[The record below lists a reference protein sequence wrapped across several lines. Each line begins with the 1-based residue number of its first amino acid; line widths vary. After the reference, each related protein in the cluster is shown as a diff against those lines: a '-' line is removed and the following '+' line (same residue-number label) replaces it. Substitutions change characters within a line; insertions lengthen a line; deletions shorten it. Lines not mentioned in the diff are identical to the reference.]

1 MANHLMK
8 TTALGLIAACA
19 FVGGA
24 QAGGFSRGEADTDI
38 LYEDGTI
45 AGRGGVVYVMPDR
58 AFDTIRGASATD
70 DAYSDN
76 YAIPSFAAKFRISE
90 NFSCAFTYAEPFGA
104 ASSYGTEAQAADRAA
119 DVTAAASATGFG
131 RLPLVPSIGG
141 NAVIES
147 GFDTTELGATCA
159 VNISAGPGQLYFI
172 GGGFSQSFDYT
183 EVKDYGTLN
192 LEDSSAFGYRFGA
205 AYEIKEYALRAELMY
220 RSAVDHS
227 AEGTFTS
234 GQPLTNIPALFGGP
248 IALGSVYDSTG
259 TGTLPQSLELN
270 LQSGIAP
277 GWLAFASV
285 KWTDWSVLQTL
296 NYSIE
301 GLAAGSTVNQQKNF
315 FWRDGWTITGGI
327 GHQINEKVSGALSLT
342 WDRGVGTGA
351 DIFTD
356 TWTLGAGAQIKHGPG
371 VLRIGAAASYL
382 TSGEQSTAD
391 GADFNAT
398 ADGDWAYALSANYRI
413 SF

>member
-1 MANHLMK
+1 MANHFMK

-24 QAGGFSRGEADTDI
+24 QAGGFARGEADTDI
-38 LYEDGTI
+38 LYEDGTV
-45 AGRGGVVYVMPDR
+45 AGRGGWVYVMPDR
-58 AFDTIRGASATD
+58 GYATIDGADSSD
-70 DAYSDN
+70 GAYSEN
-76 YAIPSFAAKFRISE
+76 YGIPSFAAKFRATD
-90 NFSCAFTYAEPFGA
+90 NFSCAITYTQPFGA
-104 ASSYGTEAQAADRAA
+104 ASSYGDDAQDADRAA
-119 DVTAAASATGFG
+119 DIAAGGLTAA
-131 RLPLVPSIGG
+131 LGG
-141 NAVIES
+141 NAVIS
-147 GFDTTELGATCA
+147 SQFDTDELGGTCA
-159 VNISAGPGQLYFI
+159 VNFDAGKGQFYVL
-172 GGGFSQSFDYT
+172 GGVFTQSFDYT
-183 EVKDYGTLN
+183 EAKDFGTLN
-192 LEDSSAFGYRFGA
+192 LQDDSAFGYRFGA

-220 RSAVDHS
+220 RSQVDHD
-227 AEGTFTS
+227 ATGLFTFANATLA
-234 GQPLTNIPALFGGP
+234 GNFGLAVGDQV
-248 IALGSVYDSTG
+248 SSTG
-259 TGTLPQSLELN
+259 TGSLPQSLEFS

-277 GWLAFASV
+277 GWLAFGSI

-296 NYSIE
+296 NYNITNL
-301 GLAAGSTVNQQKNF
+301 GDQQKNF
-315 FWRDGWTITGGI
+315 FWRDGWTITGGV
-327 GHQINEKVSGALSLT
+327 GHQITEKVSGALSLT

-351 DIFTD
+351 DIFSD

>member
-58 AFDTIRGASATD
+58 AFATIGGTASDD
-70 DAYSDN
+70 DAYSEN
-76 YAIPSFAAKFRISE
+76 YAIPSFAAKFRVSE
-90 NFSCAFTYAEPFGA
+90 NFSCAITYTEPFGA
-104 ASSYGTEAQAADRAA
+104 ASSYGDDAQDADRAA
-119 DVTAAASATGFG
+119 DIAAALLAPPGFG
-131 RLPLVPSIGG
+131 RLPLVPGVGG

-147 GFDTTELGATCA
+147 GFDTTELGGTCA
-159 VNISAGPGQLYFI
+159 VDFNVGPGQLYFL

-183 EVKDYGTLN
+183 EVKDYGSLN
-192 LEDSSAFGYRFGA
+192 LEDSSAFGYRLGA
-205 AYEIKEYALRAELMY
+205 AYEIKEYALRAEVMY

-227 AEGTFTS
+227 AEGSFTS
-234 GQPLTNIPALFGGP
+234 GAPLVNIPGFSIP
-248 IALGSVYDSTG
+248 LGTQFDANG
-259 TGTLPQSLELN
+259 TGTLPQSLEFS

-296 NYSIE
+296 NYTIE
-301 GLAAGSTVNQQKNF
+301 GLAFGADVDQQKNF
-315 FWRDGWTITGGI
+315 FWRDGWTVTGGV
-327 GHQINEKVSGALSLT
+327 GHQFNEKISGALSLT

-351 DIFTD
+351 DIFSD

>member
-24 QAGGFSRGEADTDI
+24 QAGGFARGEADTDI
-38 LYEDGTI
+38 LYEDGTV
-45 AGRGGVVYVMPDR
+45 AGRGGWVYVMPDR
-58 AFDTIRGASATD
+58 SYATIDGAASSD
-70 DAYSDN
+70 GAYSEN
-76 YAIPSFAAKFRISE
+76 YGIPSFAAKFRATD
-90 NFSCAFTYAEPFGA
+90 NFSCAITYTQPFGA
-104 ASSYGTEAQAADRAA
+104 ESSYGDDAQGADRAA
-119 DVTAAASATGFG
+119 DIAAGGLTAA
-131 RLPLVPSIGG
+131 LGG
-141 NAVIES
+141 NAVIS
-147 GFDTTELGATCA
+147 SQFDTDELGGTCA
-159 VNISAGPGQLYFI
+159 VNFDAGKGQFYVL
-172 GGGFSQSFDYT
+172 GGVFTQSFDYT
-183 EVKDYGTLN
+183 EAKDFGTLN
-192 LEDSSAFGYRFGA
+192 LQDDSAFGYRFGA

-220 RSAVDHS
+220 RSQVDHDAS
-227 AEGTFTS
+227 GTFTLES
-234 GQPLTNIPALFGGP
+234 AALAG
-248 IALGSVYDSTG
+248 ALGAPVGSQFDSTG
-259 TGTLPQSLELN
+259 TGSLPQSLEFN

-277 GWLAFASV
+277 GWLAFGSI

-296 NYSIE
+296 NYNITNL
-301 GLAAGSTVNQQKNF
+301 GDLQKNF
-315 FWRDGWTITGGI
+315 FWRDGWTVTGGV
-327 GHQINEKVSGALSLT
+327 GHQFNEKVSGALSLT

-382 TSGEQSTAD
+382 TAGDQSTAD
-391 GADFNAT
+391 GADFDAT

>member
-1 MANHLMK
+1 MANHSMK

-58 AFDTIRGASATD
+58 AFATVRGANGTD
-70 DAYSDN
+70 DAYSEN
-76 YAIPSFAAKFRISE
+76 YAIPSFAAKFRATD
-90 NFSCAFTYAEPFGA
+90 NFSCAFTYTQPFGA
-104 ASSYGTEAQAADRAA
+104 KSEYGQQARLADLTSDALA
-119 DVTAAASATGFG
+119 G
-131 RLPLVPSIGG
+131 RTT
-141 NAVIES
+141 NAVNSSE
-147 GFDTTELGATCA
+147 FETNELGGTCA
-159 VNISAGPGQLYFI
+159 VNFDLGPGDVFI
-172 GGGFSQSFDYT
+172 LGGVFSQSFDYSESKT
-183 EVKDYGTLN
+183 LGTLD
-192 LEDSSAFGYRFGA
+192 LEDTSAFGYRLGA
-205 AYEIKEYALRAELMY
+205 AYEIKEYALRGEIMY
-220 RSAVDHS
+220 RSQVDHEAS
-227 AEGTFTS
+227 GFFTIENATFAGSLGVPVGTRFS
-234 GQPLTNIPALFGGP
+234 
-248 IALGSVYDSTG
+248 STG
-259 TGTLPQSLELN
+259 TGSLPQSLEVS

-277 GWLAFASV
+277 DWLAFGSI

-296 NYSIE
+296 NYSITN
-301 GLAAGSTVNQQKNF
+301 LPDQQKNF
-315 FWRDGWTITGGI
+315 FWRDGWTVTGGV
-327 GHQINEKVSGALSLT
+327 GHQFNEKISGALSLT

-351 DIFTD
+351 DIFSD

>member
-24 QAGGFSRGEADTDI
+24 QAGGFARGEADTDI

-45 AGRGGVVYVMPDR
+45 AGRGGWVYVMPDR
-58 AFDTIRGASATD
+58 SFATIGGTASDD
-70 DAYSDN
+70 DAYSEN
-76 YAIPSFAAKFRISE
+76 YGIPSFAGKFRVSD
-90 NFSCAFTYAEPFGA
+90 NFSCAITYTQPFGA
-104 ASSYGTEAQAADRAA
+104 KSKYGSDAQDADRAA
-119 DVTAAASATGFG
+119 DIAAGGLEA
-131 RLPLVPSIGG
+131 LLGG
-141 NAVIES
+141 NAVISSE
-147 GFDTTELGATCA
+147 FDTDELGGTCA
-159 VNISAGPGQLYFI
+159 VNFDMGPGDIYVL
-172 GGGFSQSFDYT
+172 GGVFSQSFDYT
-183 EVKDYGTLN
+183 EVKDFGSLN
-192 LEDSSAFGYRFGA
+192 LQDDSAFGYRFGA
-205 AYEIKEYALRAELMY
+205 AYEIKEYALRAEVMY
-220 RSAVDHS
+220 RSEVKHE
-227 AEGTFTS
+227 AEGVFTS
-234 GQPLTNIPALFGGP
+234 GAPLTLLPGPPFTPAAIP
-248 IALGSVYDSTG
+248 LGTQLSAVG
-259 TGTLPQSLELN
+259 EGTLPQSLEFS

-277 GWLAFASV
+277 GWLAFGSV

-296 NYSIE
+296 NYNIT
-301 GLAAGSTVNQQKNF
+301 GLGDQQKNF
-315 FWRDGWTITGGI
+315 FWRDGWTITGGV
-327 GHQINEKVSGALSLT
+327 GHQITEKISGALSLT

-351 DIFTD
+351 DIFSD

>member
-24 QAGGFSRGEADTDI
+24 QAGGFARGEADTDI
-38 LYEDGTI
+38 LYEDGTV
-45 AGRGGVVYVMPDR
+45 AGRGGWVYVMPDR
-58 AFDTIRGASATD
+58 GYATIDGSASSD
-70 DAYSDN
+70 GAYSEN
-76 YAIPSFAAKFRISE
+76 YGIPSFAAKFRATD
-90 NFSCAFTYAEPFGA
+90 NFSCAITYTQPFGA
-104 ASSYGTEAQAADRAA
+104 ESSYGDDAQDADRAA
-119 DVTAAASATGFG
+119 DIAAGGLTAA
-131 RLPLVPSIGG
+131 LGG
-141 NAVIES
+141 NAVIS
-147 GFDTTELGATCA
+147 SRFDTDELGGTCA
-159 VNISAGPGQLYFI
+159 ANFDAGKGQFYVL
-172 GGGFSQSFDYT
+172 GGVFTQSFDYT
-183 EVKDYGTLN
+183 EAKDFGTLN
-192 LEDSSAFGYRFGA
+192 LQDDSAFGYRFGA

-220 RSAVDHS
+220 RSQVDHDASGSFTLES
-227 AEGTFTS
+227 A
-234 GQPLTNIPALFGGP
+234 ALAG
-248 IALGSVYDSTG
+248 ALGAPVGSQFDSTG
-259 TGTLPQSLELN
+259 TGSLPQSLEFN

-277 GWLAFASV
+277 GWLAFGSI

-296 NYSIE
+296 NYNITNL
-301 GLAAGSTVNQQKNF
+301 GDQQKNF
-315 FWRDGWTITGGI
+315 FWRDGWTVTGGV
-327 GHQINEKVSGALSLT
+327 GHQFNEKVSGALSLT

-382 TSGEQSTAD
+382 TAGDQSTAD
-391 GADFNAT
+391 GADFDAT

>member
-24 QAGGFSRGEADTDI
+24 QAGGFARGEADTDI
-38 LYEDGTI
+38 LYEDGTV
-45 AGRGGVVYVMPDR
+45 AARGGWVYVMPQR
-58 AFDTIRGASATD
+58 GYGTIGGTSSTD
-70 DAYSDN
+70 DDFTDSYG
-76 YAIPSFAAKFRISE
+76 IPSFAAKARITDAV
-90 NFSCAFTYAEPFGA
+90 SCAFTYTQPFGA
-104 ASSYGTEAQAADRAA
+104 DSTYGAAAQAADKAA
-119 DVTAAASATGFG
+119 DGGGLA
-131 RLPLVPSIGG
+131 G
-141 NAVIES
+141 NAVERSEFI
-147 GFDTTELGATCA
+147 TNELGGTC
-159 VNISAGPGQLYFI
+159 SAKFDVGPGGLYII
-172 GGGFSQSFDYT
+172 GGVFSQSFSYT
-183 EVKDYGTLN
+183 ESKTFGTLN
-192 LEDSSAFGYRFGA
+192 LEDDAAFGYRFGTA
-205 AYEIKEYALRAELMY
+205 FEIKEYALRAELMY
-220 RSAVDHS
+220 RSQVDH
-227 AEGTFTS
+227 EGDGTFRNDDSAVIAALRSIPIGSSVSAS
-234 GQPLTNIPALFGGP
+234 GS
-248 IALGSVYDSTG
+248 GS
-259 TGTLPQSLELN
+259 LPQSLELN

-277 GWLAFASV
+277 GWLAFGSI

-296 NYSIE
+296 NYNITNI
-301 GLAAGSTVNQQKNF
+301 GDQQKNF
-315 FWRDGWTITGGI
+315 FWRDGWTITGGV

-382 TSGEQSTAD
+382 TSGSQSTAD

>member
-45 AGRGGVVYVMPDR
+45 AGRGGWVYVMPDR
-58 AFDTIRGASATD
+58 SFATIDGTASTD
-70 DAYSDN
+70 DAYSQN
-76 YAIPSFAAKFRISE
+76 YGIPSFAAKFRATE
-90 NFSCAFTYAEPFGA
+90 NFSCAITYTQPFGA
-104 ASSYGTEAQAADRAA
+104 KSEYGATAQQADRDA
-119 DVTAAASATGFG
+119 DTGLTAA
-131 RLPLVPSIGG
+131 LGG
-141 NAVIES
+141 NAVISSQFE
-147 GFDTTELGATCA
+147 TNELGGTCA
-159 VNISAGPGQLYFI
+159 VNFDAGRGQFYVL
-172 GGGFSQSFDYT
+172 GGVFTQSFDYT
-183 EVKDYGTLN
+183 ESKDFGTLN
-192 LEDSSAFGYRFGA
+192 LQDDSAFGYRFGA
-205 AYEIKEYALRAELMY
+205 AYEIKEYALRAEVLY
-220 RSAVDHS
+220 RSQVDHDAS
-227 AEGTFTS
+227 GLFTLESSTLAGAIGQAVGT
-234 GQPLTNIPALFGGP
+234 QIE
-248 IALGSVYDSTG
+248 STG
-259 TGTLPQSLELN
+259 SGSLPQSLEFN

-296 NYSIE
+296 DYNIDAT
-301 GLAAGSTVNQQKNF
+301 GLGDFEKNF
-315 FWRDGWTITGGI
+315 FWRDGWTVTGGV
-327 GHQINEKVSGALSLT
+327 GHQFNEKISGALSLT

-351 DIFTD
+351 DIFSD

-391 GADFNAT
+391 GADFDAT

>member
-24 QAGGFSRGEADTDI
+24 QAGGFARGEADTDI

-45 AGRGGVVYVMPDR
+45 AGRGGWVYVMPHR
-58 AFDTIRGASATD
+58 SFATIDGADSTD
-70 DAYSDN
+70 GSYSDN
-76 YAIPSFAAKFRISE
+76 YGIPSFAGKFRVSD
-90 NFSCAFTYAEPFGA
+90 NFSCAITYTQPFGA
-104 ASSYGTEAQAADRAA
+104 NSTYGDDAQDADRAA
-119 DVTAAASATGFG
+119 DIAAGGLTAA
-131 RLPLVPSIGG
+131 LGG
-141 NAVIES
+141 NAVIS
-147 GFDTTELGATCA
+147 SQFDTDELGGTCA
-159 VNISAGPGQLYFI
+159 ANFDAGQGQFYVL
-172 GGGFSQSFDYT
+172 GGVFTQSFDYT
-183 EVKDYGTLN
+183 ESKDFGTLN
-192 LEDSSAFGYRFGA
+192 LQDDSAFGYRLGA

-220 RSAVDHS
+220 RSQVDHEASGVFTLES
-227 AEGTFTS
+227 A
-234 GQPLTNIPALFGGP
+234 ALSAGLGGVP
-248 IALGSVYDSTG
+248 VGSEFSSTG
-259 TGTLPQSLELN
+259 TGSLPQSLEFS

-277 GWLAFASV
+277 GWLAFGSI

-296 NYSIE
+296 NYNITNL
-301 GLAAGSTVNQQKNF
+301 GDQQKNF
-315 FWRDGWTITGGI
+315 FWRDGWTVTGGV
-327 GHQINEKVSGALSLT
+327 GHQITEKVSGALSLT

-351 DIFTD
+351 DIFSD

-382 TSGEQSTAD
+382 TSGEQSVAD
-391 GADFNAT
+391 GADFDAT

>member
-58 AFDTIRGASATD
+58 AFATVDGTSSSD

-76 YAIPSFAAKFRISE
+76 YAIPSFAAKFRVSE
-90 NFSCAFTYAEPFGA
+90 NFSCAITYTEPFGA
-104 ASSYGTEAQAADRAA
+104 ASSYGDDAQDADRAA
-119 DVTAAASATGFG
+119 DQTAAASAPPFSFG
-131 RLPLVPSIGG
+131 QLPLVIGG

-147 GFDTTELGATCA
+147 GFDTTELGGTCA
-159 VNISAGPGQLYFI
+159 VNFNVGPGQLYFL

-192 LEDSSAFGYRFGA
+192 LEDSSAFGYRLGA
-205 AYEIKEYALRAELMY
+205 AYEIKEYALRAEVMY
-220 RSAVDHS
+220 RSAVDHN
-227 AEGTFTS
+227 AEGSFTS
-234 GQPLTNIPALFGGP
+234 GQPLANIPVFLGGP
-248 IALGSVYDSTG
+248 IALGSQFDSTG
-259 TGTLPQSLELN
+259 TGTLPQSLEFS

-296 NYSIE
+296 NYTIE
-301 GLAAGSTVNQQKNF
+301 GLAFGADVDQQKNF
-315 FWRDGWTITGGI
+315 FWRDGWTVTGGV
-327 GHQINEKVSGALSLT
+327 GHQFNEKISGALSLT

-351 DIFTD
+351 DIFSD

>member
-24 QAGGFSRGEADTDI
+24 QAGGFARGEADTDI
-38 LYEDGTI
+38 LYEDGTV
-45 AGRGGVVYVMPDR
+45 AARGGWVYVMPDR
-58 AFDTIRGASATD
+58 SFATVRGANGTD
-70 DAYSDN
+70 AAYSEN
-76 YAIPSFAAKFRISE
+76 YGVPSFAAKIRATD
-90 NFSCAFTYAEPFGA
+90 NLSCAFTYTQPFGA
-104 ASSYGTEAQAADRAA
+104 KSKYGTQAQTADITS
-119 DVTAAASATGFG
+119 DVLAG
-131 RLPLVPSIGG
+131 RTR
-141 NAVIES
+141 NAVISSE
-147 GFDTTELGATCA
+147 FDTNELGGTCA
-159 VNISAGPGQLYFI
+159 VNFDLGPGDVFI
-172 GGGFSQSFDYT
+172 LGGVFSQSFDYSESKT
-183 EVKDYGTLN
+183 LGTLD
-192 LEDSSAFGYRFGA
+192 LEDSSAIGYRLGA
-205 AYEIKEYALRAELMY
+205 AYEIKEYALRGEVMY
-220 RSAVDHS
+220 RSQVDHEAS
-227 AEGTFTS
+227 GFFTVENATFASTIGVPVGTRFS
-234 GQPLTNIPALFGGP
+234 
-248 IALGSVYDSTG
+248 STG
-259 TGTLPQSLELN
+259 TGSLPQSLEIS

-277 GWLAFASV
+277 GWLAFGSI

-296 NYSIE
+296 NYNITNL
-301 GLAAGSTVNQQKNF
+301 GDQQKNF
-315 FWRDGWTITGGI
+315 FWRDGWTVTGGV
-327 GHQINEKVSGALSLT
+327 GHQFNEKISGALSLT

-351 DIFTD
+351 DIFSD

>member
-24 QAGGFSRGEADTDI
+24 QAGGFARGEADTDI

-45 AGRGGVVYVMPDR
+45 AGRGGWVYVMPDR
-58 AFDTIRGASATD
+58 SFATIGGTASDD
-70 DAYSDN
+70 DAYSEN
-76 YAIPSFAAKFRISE
+76 YGIPSFAGKFRVSD
-90 NFSCAFTYAEPFGA
+90 NFSCAITYTQPFGA
-104 ASSYGTEAQAADRAA
+104 DSTYGDDAQAADRAA
-119 DVTAAASATGFG
+119 DIAAGGLTAA
-131 RLPLVPSIGG
+131 LGG
-141 NAVIES
+141 NAVIS
-147 GFDTTELGATCA
+147 SQFDTDELGGTCA
-159 VNISAGPGQLYFI
+159 VNIDAGQGQFYVL
-172 GGGFSQSFDYT
+172 GGVFTQSFDYT
-183 EVKDYGTLN
+183 ESKDFGTLN
-192 LEDSSAFGYRFGA
+192 LQDDSAFGYRLGA
-205 AYEIKEYALRAELMY
+205 AYEIKEYALRAEIMY
-220 RSAVDHS
+220 RSQVDHEASGLFTLES
-227 AEGTFTS
+227 AALSAGLGGVPVGTQFS
-234 GQPLTNIPALFGGP
+234 
-248 IALGSVYDSTG
+248 STG
-259 TGTLPQSLELN
+259 TGSLPQSLELN

-277 GWLAFASV
+277 GWLAFGSI

-296 NYSIE
+296 NYTIDNL
-301 GLAAGSTVNQQKNF
+301 GDQQKNF
-315 FWRDGWTITGGI
+315 FWRDGWTVTGGV
-327 GHQINEKVSGALSLT
+327 GHQFNEKISGALSLT

-351 DIFTD
+351 DIFSD

-391 GADFNAT
+391 GADFDAT

>member
-24 QAGGFSRGEADTDI
+24 QAGGFARGEADTDI
-38 LYEDGTI
+38 LYEDGTV
-45 AGRGGVVYVMPDR
+45 AGRGGWVYVMPHR
-58 AFDTIRGASATD
+58 SYETINGAASSD
-70 DAYSDN
+70 GSYSDS
-76 YAIPSFAAKFRISE
+76 YGIPSFAAKFRATD
-90 NFSCAFTYAEPFGA
+90 NFSCAITYTQPFGA
-104 ASSYGTEAQAADRAA
+104 NSTYGDDAQDADRAA
-119 DVTAAASATGFG
+119 DVATGV
-131 RLPLVPSIGG
+131 PILVGTGG
-141 NAVIES
+141 NAVLYSE
-147 GFDTTELGATCA
+147 FDTNELGGTCA
-159 VNISAGPGQLYFI
+159 VNFDAGPGQFYVL
-172 GGGFSQSFDYT
+172 GGGFTQSFDYT
-183 EVKDYGTLN
+183 ESKDFGTLN
-192 LEDSSAFGYRFGA
+192 LQDDSAFGYRLGA

-220 RSAVDHS
+220 RSQVDHE
-227 AEGTFTS
+227 ADGVFTL
-234 GQPLTNIPALFGGP
+234 QNAIVGG
-248 IALGSVYDSTG
+248 ALGGLPVGTQLSATG
-259 TGTLPQSLELN
+259 EGSLPQSLEFN

-277 GWLAFASV
+277 DWLAFGSI

-296 NYSIE
+296 NYNIT
-301 GLAAGSTVNQQKNF
+301 GLGDQQKNF
-315 FWRDGWTITGGI
+315 FWRDGWTITGGV
-327 GHQINEKVSGALSLT
+327 GHQITEKVSGALSLT

-351 DIFTD
+351 DIFSD